1 MEVIYPFSE
10 EDFKR
15 YYFLRWKILRKPWNQ
30 PLGSERNEL
39 DDTSYHVMVCEKD
52 RIPLGIGRLHFNNDN
67 EAQIRYMAVE
77 DEYQGQGIG
86 TRIMNALE
94 KLAQDK
100 NAQSIILYARE
111 RAVPFYQKIGY
122 DIEEK
127 SYLLF
132 GNIQH
137 YKMKKYLNPSKQE

>member
-1 MEVIYPFSE
+1 MEVIHPVSE
-10 EDFKR
+10 EDFKG

-52 RIPLGIGRLHFNNDN
+52 RIPLGIGRLHFNNDH

-111 RAVPFYQKIGY
+111 SAVPFYQKIGY

-137 YKMKKYLNPSKQE
+137 YKMKKYLNPSKQD

>member
-1 MEVIYPFSE
+1 MEVIHPVSE

-30 PLGSERNEL
+30 PPGSERNEL

-52 RIPLGIGRLHFNNDN
+52 RIPLGIGRLHFNNAY

-77 DEYQGQGIG
+77 SEFQGQGIG

-94 KLAQDK
+94 RYAQEK
-100 NAQSIILYARE
+100 NASSIILYARE
-111 RAVPFYQKIGY
+111 SAVPFYQKIGY
-122 DIEEK
+122 VIEEK

-137 YKMKKYLNPSKQE
+137 YKMKKILMSNDDT